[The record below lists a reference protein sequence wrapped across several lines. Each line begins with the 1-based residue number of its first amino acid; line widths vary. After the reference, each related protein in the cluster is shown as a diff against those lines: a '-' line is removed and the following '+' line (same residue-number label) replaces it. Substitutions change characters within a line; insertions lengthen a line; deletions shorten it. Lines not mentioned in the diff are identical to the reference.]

1 MQFGKLKRREFM
13 ALLGGAAAALP
24 LSAHAQQIT
33 EKLLTIGILGS
44 SAPSTQSR
52 QNAALVQRLHELGW
66 TEGGN
71 VKIEVRW
78 AEGRNERFAEIAAE
92 FVALKVNVIV
102 TSGA

>member
-1 MQFGKLKRREFM
+1 MQFGQVKRREIM

-24 LSAHAQQIT
+24 LSAHAQQQIT

-71 VKIEVRW
+71 VKIEVR
-78 AEGRNERFAEIAAE
+78 
-92 FVALKVNVIV
+92 
-102 TSGA
+102 